1 MNEPRRLTV
10 LEIETKTFRK
20 RLRGYDPVAV
30 QAFLQEVAAHYEEVV
45 TENRRLREESV
56 GLRQEAERYRAM
68 EDALKE
74 SLVLAQRSADE
85 IRSNAHKEAE
95 LILREARL
103 KAEQIVREA
112 ETRAQRIITET
123 EALEARKRAVLM
135 ELRGLLLAHLHALE
149 RHDAEPTGAVALA
162 ETAAP
167 TENGAPEADAD
178 ADCAR
183 QHIQRG

>member
-1 MNEPRRLTV
+1 MSEPRRLTV
-10 LEIETKTFRK
+10 LEIETKRFRK
-20 RLRGYDPVAV
+20 RLRGYDPAAV
-30 QAFLQEVAAHYEEVV
+30 DAFLQQVAAHYEEVV
-45 TENRRLREESV
+45 TENHRLREEAV
-56 GLRQEAERYRAM
+56 GLRQEVERYRAM

-85 IRSNAHKEAE
+85 TRSNAHREAE
-95 LILREARL
+95 LIVREAQL

-112 ETRAQRIITET
+112 EQRAQRIVAET

-149 RHDAEPTGAVALA
+149 ARDAEPPSAVALT

-167 TENGAPEADAD
+167 TENGAPEAVAEVQ
-178 ADCAR
+178 AP
-183 QHIQRG
+183 

>member
-10 LEIETKTFRK
+10 LEIETKKFRK

-85 IRSNAHKEAE
+85 TRSNAHKEAE
-95 LILREARL
+95 LILREAHL

-112 ETRAQRIITET
+112 ETRAQRILAET

-135 ELRGLLLAHLHALE
+135 DLRGLLLAHLHALE
-149 RHDAEPTGAVALA
+149 QHDAKPSCAVALA

-167 TENGAPEADAD
+167 TENGAPEPVADAS
-178 ADCAR
+178 AS
-183 QHIQRG
+183 